1 MDEPEGP
8 QHVLGNSIGKAGKCP
23 GLPALPLP
31 VGALETGLQ
40 PCFTGLAGS
49 ELLLQ
54 LNELP
59 SNLLN
64 QNKAHTQ
71 THKNIKK
78 HIKIRNNNN
87 TKLIK
92 NKTIYTPRKGQRGC
106 QDGTAQKW

>member
-1 MDEPEGP
+1 M
-8 QHVLGNSIGKAGKCP
+8 LGNSIREAGKCP

-59 SNLLN
+59 SNLLEP
-64 QNKAHTQ
+64 K
-71 THKNIKK
+71 
-78 HIKIRNNNN
+78 
-87 TKLIK
+87 
-92 NKTIYTPRKGQRGC
+92 
-106 QDGTAQKW
+106 

>member
-1 MDEPEGP
+1 MHEPQGP
-8 QHVLGNSIGKAGKCP
+8 QNVLGHSVGEAGKRP

-31 VGALETGLQ
+31 AGALETGLQ
-40 PCFTGLAGS
+40 PSFTGLASS

-71 THKNIKK
+71 THKTIK
-78 HIKIRNNNN
+78 
-87 TKLIK
+87 
-92 NKTIYTPRKGQRGC
+92 QRVEIIIIN
-106 QDGTAQKW
+106 

>member
-1 MDEPEGP
+1 VKGLKIQLIDYNSVRRTESTLGKIRHGTPVQGKLRLAMDEPEGP
-8 QHVLGNSIGKAGKCP
+8 QHVLGNSICEAGKCP

-59 SNLLN
+59 SNLL
-64 QNKAHTQ
+64 KP
-71 THKNIKK
+71 K
-78 HIKIRNNNN
+78 
-87 TKLIK
+87 
-92 NKTIYTPRKGQRGC
+92 
-106 QDGTAQKW
+106 